1 MTKVEN
7 KKVENK
13 KTNTII
19 LFGQEVEQKELSNQE
34 VIDLIKTRFEGQK
47 YEVGK
52 MSYFLLALKHL
63 GMTKLSYASNVL
75 IIKKLFETQ
84 GLVTDTT
91 EKCQA
96 WYMQRI
102 KKNKIDIT
110 KDFSESGRKKEIIN
124 VSELVF

>member
-1 MTKVEN
+1 MA
-7 KKVENK
+7 KVENK
-13 KTNTII
+13 KTNQIII
-19 LFGQEVEQKELSNQE
+19 LFGQEVEQRELSNQE
-34 VIDLIKTRFEGQK
+34 VIDLVKAKFEGQK

-63 GMTKLSYASNVL
+63 GMTKLSYASNTL